1 MIMTLSKTL
10 GVALAL
16 VCGSAMAAPV
26 SYTIDPTHTY
36 PSFEADHMGV
46 SFWRGKMTKNSGTVV
61 LDKAAG
67 TGSVQIDIDLASI
80 DFGLPAMNAWATG
93 KDFFNVEKT
102 PRATYQGTLEKFV
115 NGSPTQV
122 SGELTLNGQTRPVSL
137 TIHLFKCIPHP
148 MLKRELCGADASGSF
163 KRDAF
168 GLTAG
173 KDYGFSMDVGLRIQV
188 EAVAAP

>member
-1 MIMTLSKTL
+1 MVKLLAKMRWI
-10 GVALAL
+10 ALAL
-16 VCGSAMAAPV
+16 ASASAMSAPV

-46 SFWRGKMTKNSGTVV
+46 SFWRGKINKNSGAVV

-67 TGSVQIDIDLASI
+67 TGTVEIEIDLTSI

-93 KDFFNVEKT
+93 KDFFNVEKS
-102 PRATYQGTLEKFV
+102 PRATYKGKLDKFV
-115 NGSPTQV
+115 SGSPTQV
-122 SGELTLNGQTRPVSL
+122 SGELTLNGLTQPVNLS
-137 TIHLFKCIPHP
+137 IHRFKCIPHP
-148 MLKRELCGADASGSF
+148 MHKRELCGADASGSF

-173 KDYGFSMDVGLRIQV
+173 KDYGFNMDVALRIQV
-188 EAVAAP
+188 EAVAAQ